1 MEPIILLLVDVK
13 FPDLTK
19 LHLTPGQLAIIFY
32 LRFRAAS
39 GRTPPTSEEIVSD
52 TQFSDR
58 TVLIL
63 LRQLVKLNLIG
74 AYKPIE

>member
-1 MEPIILLLVDVK
+1 MEPIILLLVDLK
-13 FPDLTK
+13 FPDIRK
-19 LHLTPGQLAIIFY
+19 LQLSPGQLAILLY

-39 GRTPPTSEEIVSD
+39 GLIPPTSEQIVSD
-52 TQFSDR
+52 TEFSDR